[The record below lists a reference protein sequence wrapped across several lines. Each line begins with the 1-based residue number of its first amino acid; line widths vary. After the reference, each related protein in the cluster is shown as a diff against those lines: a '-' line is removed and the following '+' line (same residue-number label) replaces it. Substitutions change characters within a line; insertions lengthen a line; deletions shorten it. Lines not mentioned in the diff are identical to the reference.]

1 MKMFNVK
8 YLYPFNS
15 LHSTSTIPSGFTLME
30 VLISLAILSIALVAV
45 LKANI
50 SIEDTNQ
57 AAEEEI
63 MANLL
68 AQNIMAHIQNFG
80 IKKYDQFPM
89 EIEKKGLEYDIQ
101 VDATDIENL
110 WRLKVTIYK
119 LDATVNQ
126 LEAFFWS
133 DD

>member
-1 MKMFNVK
+1 VKKFNVK
-8 YLYPFNS
+8 HLYPFNTQH
-15 LHSTSTIPSGFTLME
+15 LTSTIPSGFTLME

-68 AQNIMAHIQNFG
+68 AQNIMAHIQTFG

-101 VDATDIENL
+101 VDATNIENL

-119 LDATVNQ
+119 QDATVNQ